1 MATPEAKA
9 TINVRARAS
18 EWNMKMFRNNSGMLP
33 NPDTGIPVRFG
44 LGNESAK
51 LNKELKSGDLVGFSE
66 ITVTPEMVG
75 KKMAVFTNIE
85 VKSLGFVIKD
95 VYNKNSR
102 EYAQNEFNKLVTN
115 ANGIAGFA
123 SSAQDVDNMVNTWI
137 DKVTKNE

>member
-1 MATPEAKA
+1 MTPEAKA

-18 EWNMKMFRNNSGMLP
+18 EWGMKMFRNNSGMLP
-33 NPDTGIPVRFG
+33 NPDTGVPVRFG

-51 LNKELKSGDLVGFSE
+51 LNKELKSGDLVGYSE

-75 KKMAVFTNIE
+75 KKIAVFTNIE
-85 VKSLGFVIKD
+85 VKSLGFIIKD

-102 EYAQNEFNKLVTN
+102 EFAQNEFNKLITS

-123 SSAQDVDNMVNTWI
+123 SSAQDVDNLVNAWI
-137 DKVTKNE
+137 KKVTE

>member
-1 MATPEAKA
+1 MTPEAKA

-18 EWNMKMFRNNSGMLP
+18 EWGMKMFRNNVGMLP
-33 NPDTGIPVRFG
+33 NPDTGVPVRFG

-51 LNKELKSGDLVGFSE
+51 LNKELKSGDLVGFAE

-75 KKMAVFTNIE
+75 KKIAVFTNIE
-85 VKSLGFVIKD
+85 VKSLGFIIKD

-102 EYAQNEFNKLVTN
+102 EYAQNEFNKLITN

-123 SSAQDVDNMVNTWI
+123 SSAQDVDNIVNAWI
-137 DKVTKNE
+137 EKVTK

>member
-1 MATPEAKA
+1 MVTPEAKA
-9 TINVRARAS
+9 TVNVRARAS
-18 EWNMKMFRNNSGMLP
+18 DWGMKMFRNNSGMLT
-33 NPDTGIPVRFG
+33 NPDTGVPVRFG

-75 KKMAVFTNIE
+75 KKIAVFTNIE
-85 VKSLGFVIKD
+85 VKSLGFIIKD
-95 VYNKNSR
+95 VYNPKSR

-123 SSAQDVDNMVNTWI
+123 SSAQDVDDMVNAWI
-137 DKVTKNE
+137 KKVTE